1 MKTYEVLVNDSALT
15 FSSAH
20 FITFANGE
28 CEALHGHDFRVGVRV
43 TGEVLPDGGYV
54 LDFMQLHRAIREI
67 LRKLDH
73 KILLPG
79 ENPHWILAVRE
90 KVPEEM
96 ASMQNWIAK
105 VGNWLTQVNEYDH
118 LPENDSKEEILE
130 RERELEHH
138 LARELGLPPDPQE
151 QHAPHS
157 ADILETLQAEV
168 EIRYLHRRW
177 IFPEE
182 DCEILPMENTT
193 AERLAEYIAQELC
206 QKPLLTAPSLQE
218 IEVRIEESTGMTG
231 IFRSSL
237 PLA

>member
-1 MKTYEVLVNDSALT
+1 MKTYEILVNDNALT

-43 TGEVLPDGGYV
+43 RGEIVPDVGYV
-54 LDFMQLHRAIREI
+54 LDFMQLHQAIREV

-73 KILLPG
+73 KILIPG
-79 ENPHWILAVRE
+79 ENPHWILSVRE

-105 VGNWLTQVNEYDH
+105 VGNWLTQVNDYEH
-118 LPENDSKEEILE
+118 LPENDSKEGILE

-151 QHAPHS
+151 QCLPYS

-182 DCEILPMENTT
+182 DCEILPLENTT
-193 AERLAEYIAQELC
+193 AERLAEYIARELVRR
-206 QKPLLTAPSLQE
+206 PLLNSHSLHE
-218 IEVRIEESTGMTG
+218 IEVCIEESAGMTG
-231 IFRSSL
+231 IFKSSL